1 MRIAVFGAGGLGGYL
16 GARLAQAGDDIAL
29 VARGPHLTA
38 IQAHGLFVE
47 SPTGDFHLTPTIA
60 TDRPEDVG
68 VVDAVLL
75 GVKTWDVR
83 AAAAAIRPM
92 VGATT
97 GVLTL
102 QNGVEAPMEVAE
114 VLGKEHVI
122 VGVAI
127 IRCFIAAPGR
137 LRHVSSFDPNLTL
150 GEIDNRLSAR
160 VEHIRAALA
169 KVNVSVNVPT
179 NIETSLWGKLVNV
192 AAIGGVGA
200 VVRVPIGVWR
210 QIPQVRVMVEQAAQE
225 VVAVARARG
234 VHPPE
239 AIMDLMKR
247 SIDAA
252 PHALM
257 VSMHEAIVGGKPSEL
272 EYWNGAVV
280 RLGREVGIST
290 PLNEFIYYSLL
301 PQEMKSRGQVH
312 VPQGG

>member
-1 MRIAVFGAGGLGGYL
+1 MRIAVFGAGGIGGYL
-16 GARLAQAGDDIAL
+16 GAKLAQAGDEVAL
-29 VARGPHLTA
+29 IARGPHLSA
-38 IQAHGLFVE
+38 IQAHGLFVD
-47 SPTGDFHLTPTIA
+47 SPTGDFHMTPSIA

-75 GVKTWDVR
+75 GVKAWDVR
-83 AAAAAIRPM
+83 AAAEAIRPM

-102 QNGVEAPMEVAE
+102 QNGVEAPTEVAE

-137 LRHVSSFDPNLTL
+137 LRHVGSVDPNLTL

-169 KVNVSVNVPT
+169 KVNVSVNVPENLQT
-179 NIETSLWGKLVNV
+179 WLWGKLVSV

-210 QIPQVRVMVEQAAQE
+210 QLPQVRAMVAA
-225 VVAVARARG
+225 
-234 VHPPE
+234 
-239 AIMDLMKR
+239 ML
-247 SIDAA
+247 
-252 PHALM
+252 
-257 VSMHEAIVGGKPSEL
+257 SMHEEIVGGRPSEL

-280 RLGREVGIST
+280 RLGREAGVST
-290 PLNEFIYYSLL
+290 PLNEFIYHSLL
-301 PQEMKSRGQVH
+301 PQEMKARGQV
-312 VPQGG
+312 

>member
-1 MRIAVFGAGGLGGYL
+1 MRIAVFGAGGIGGYL
-16 GARLAQAGDDIAL
+16 GAKLAQAGDEVAL
-29 VARGPHLTA
+29 IARGPHLSA
-38 IQAHGLFVE
+38 IQAHGLFVD
-47 SPTGDFHLTPTIA
+47 SPTGDFHMTPSIA

-75 GVKTWDVR
+75 GVKAWDVR
-83 AAAAAIRPM
+83 AAAEAIRPM

-102 QNGVEAPMEVAE
+102 QNGVEAPTEVAE

-137 LRHVSSFDPNLTL
+137 LRHVGSVDPNLTL

-169 KVNVSVNVPT
+169 KVNVSVNVPENLQT
-179 NIETSLWGKLVNV
+179 WLWGKLVSV

-210 QIPQVRVMVEQAAQE
+210 QLPQVRAMVERAAQA
-225 VVAVARARG
+225 VVAVTRARG

-239 AIMDLMKR
+239 GIIDLAQGA
-247 SIDAA
+247 IDASPPA
-252 PHALM
+252 AML
-257 VSMHEAIVGGKPSEL
+257 SMHEEIVGGRPSEL

-280 RLGREVGIST
+280 RLGREAGVST
-290 PLNEFIYYSLL
+290 PLNEFIYHSLL
-301 PQEMKSRGQVH
+301 PQEMKARGQV
-312 VPQGG
+312 